1 MGLFT
6 QMKQMKAAVAEAP
19 ALIANAQQLQQA
31 QLAQARTMAATTTP
45 VIGEPTHGDPDLIA
59 GVSLELYAEISREL
73 SARGG
78 DQALAPVIAGAHGI
92 DRASWDEAVAG
103 WNARMVADPS
113 VARRF
118 NASWRNA

>member
-31 QLAQARTMAATTTP
+31 QLAQAQMMAATPP
-45 VIGEPTHGDPDLIA
+45 VNGEPTHGEPDMIA
-59 GVSLELYAEISREL
+59 GVSIELYAVISREL

-78 DQALAPVIAGAHGI
+78 DQALAPVIAGEHGI